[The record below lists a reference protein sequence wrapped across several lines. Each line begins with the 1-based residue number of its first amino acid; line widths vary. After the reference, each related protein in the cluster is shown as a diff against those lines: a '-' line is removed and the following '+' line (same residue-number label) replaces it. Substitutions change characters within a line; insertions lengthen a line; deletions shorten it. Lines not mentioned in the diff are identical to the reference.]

1 MKFLIFL
8 IFAAKAVAFDMDVL
22 KNTKEAYSVHLSK
35 KERKKLNRYPDIP
48 GALTR
53 QTLLLKHVL
62 TLSESENKFCDLD
75 IAKKYIAL
83 SQWKERKHM
92 LYELKVYR
100 NENEIDDLFFGLMKR
115 AINIQFK
122 LKKINNSEI
131 LNEPIEINK
140 TFSSKVDQEALEN
153 ALNAVEN
160 FYKKDSQCID
170 ENWKYLSYY
179 TMKAYNVDKYKNR
192 LERKVIRLA
201 FSEGRITRGQ
211 RDKLLKLSKIGINEW
226 QLNLKK
232 YVQISREIKNV
243 LSHKRDE
250 FNLESGEKFN
260 SRHFKNLKHI
270 SRRME
275 LYKKYSP
282 DQIIMLGKLF
292 SKMNIRL
299 GVEDYQRDSRLDLT
313 YSYTD
318 MRSNETILENYVLS
332 PMDQYN
338 WARRMLRKEMDD
350 LQRSRFFEY
359 HYITYNEVITAALE
373 TGALTLEEVK
383 IAVTYDDLWNPHK
396 SKWHKVRDWIFSIS
410 GSASVFLPPP
420 YNIAAT
426 LGIIIVQGIVE
437 SKDKDK
443 SNNEHSN
450 GVIN

>member
-359 HYITYNEVITAALE
+359 HLYNL
-373 TGALTLEEVK
+373 
-383 IAVTYDDLWNPHK
+383 
-396 SKWHKVRDWIFSIS
+396 
-410 GSASVFLPPP
+410 
-420 YNIAAT
+420 
-426 LGIIIVQGIVE
+426 
-437 SKDKDK
+437 
-443 SNNEHSN
+443 
-450 GVIN
+450 